1 MTAKDYEVLKYF
13 KTVKCVKCTFENG
26 KTEMK
31 SLYDAGN
38 LAILGTSVSGLIDT
52 DCEDINKLKMNGRFP
67 SDKELSTSEDDD
79 FDRLDELSESLTK
92 DFDDLEKRLDED
104 FDELDKLLDQ

>member
-1 MTAKDYEVLKYF
+1 MTAKDYEVLKHF
-13 KTVKCVKCTFENG
+13 KTVKCVKCTFKNG

-52 DCEDINKLKMNGRFP
+52 DCKDINKLKMNGRFP
-67 SDKELSTSEDDD
+67 SDEELSVIEDDSGN
-79 FDRLDELSESLTK
+79 FDELDELSESLTNG
-92 DFDDLEKRLDED
+92 
-104 FDELDKLLDQ
+104 FDELDNSID

>member
-52 DCEDINKLKMNGRFP
+52 D
-67 SDKELSTSEDDD
+67 
-79 FDRLDELSESLTK
+79 
-92 DFDDLEKRLDED
+92 
-104 FDELDKLLDQ
+104 

>member
-1 MTAKDYEVLKYF
+1 MIWKGVKRMTAKDYEVLKHF

-52 DCEDINKLKMNGRFP
+52 DCKDINKLKMNGRFP
-67 SDKELSTSEDDD
+67 SDKELSASEDND
-79 FDRLDELSESLTK
+79 FDELDELSESLTK
-92 DFDDLEKRLDED
+92 G
-104 FDELDKLLDQ
+104 FDELDNLKD